1 MTGSDD
7 APAFRASDADRDAV
21 LGVLGEAL
29 ANGRLTT
36 EEFDERQN
44 RALAARLLGDL
55 PPLIEDLPE
64 GRRLLAQPKA
74 DRPATARPTGGEN
87 LPARP
92 GEGETASSV
101 AIMGGKTLLVPPGTP
116 KLSSYLLM
124 GGDEVYLADVMG
136 PGVQFTI
143 ESWSMWAGNDIY
155 VPSGVRVI
163 DKMTNIMAGN
173 DIAAE
178 ARGDGSNGTLILT
191 GVNLMAG
198 HDVKLD
204 PGSRA
209 ELEE

>member
-44 RALAARLLGDL
+44 QALAARLLGDL
-55 PPLIEDLPE
+55 PPLIQDLPE
-64 GRRLLAQPKA
+64 GRRLLARQQPEHPVSA
-74 DRPATARPTGGEN
+74 RPAGGEN
-87 LPARP
+87 LPVRP
-92 GEGETASSV
+92 GEGETSSSV

-116 KLSSYLLM
+116 KLISYLLM
-124 GGDEVYLADVMG
+124 GGDDVYLTDVMG

-204 PGSRA
+204 PGSRT